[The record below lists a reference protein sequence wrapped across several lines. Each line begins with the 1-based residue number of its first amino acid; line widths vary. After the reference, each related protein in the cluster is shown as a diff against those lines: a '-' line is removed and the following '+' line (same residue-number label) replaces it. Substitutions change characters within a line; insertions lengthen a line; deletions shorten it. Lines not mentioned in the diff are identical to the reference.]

1 MDELHKLLKI
11 VFASEFA
18 FYMQAHRF
26 HWNVEGSNFVQLHK
40 LFGDI
45 YEEVHASIDVF
56 AEQIRAINTYV
67 PGTLDSL
74 SMLSVV
80 GESET
85 EFKDGDMVSKLL
97 VDSEKMSK
105 MFGVLVQMAEN
116 EKLYGLVEFLSGRQD
131 AHNKH
136 SWMLRS
142 LLK

>member
-26 HWNVEGSNFVQLHK
+26 HWNVEGSSFVQLHK

-80 GESET
+80 GESEA
-85 EFKDGDMVSKLL
+85 ECKDGDMVSKLL

-105 MFGVLVQMAEN
+105 MFGVLVRMAEN